1 MMRRILL
8 LLTVVALM
16 VGMSVLPASAQPE
29 LEPAP
34 IVIIPEWHVGPLFVC
49 TNPDTGAVVSIFSRQ
64 MRSLRLLGFTDCTL
78 YPLYEPPS

>member
-49 TNPDTGAVVSIFSRQ
+49 TNPDTGGGTTVFARFQLSDI
-64 MRSLRLLGFTDCTL
+64 RLLGYTDCRL
-78 YPLYEPPS
+78 FYPD